1 MSRLELTTSVFREFG
16 IIQERVEAIFKGRLP
31 ADLPAAQFKLLNH
44 LIYTT
49 NQHEAVSD
57 LAKHS
62 HVSLPA
68 MSQVIKQLRTKGYV
82 ELKEHREDT
91 RKKTVLITKA
101 GRLSHNNALKSIDI
115 NLEEF
120 SKKFSIKDMQKLYE
134 LSHKF
139 RCTFE
144 DHHQV

>member
-1 MSRLELTTSVFREFG
+1 MNRLQLTTSVFREFG
-16 IIQERVEAIFKGRLP
+16 IVQERVDAIFKQRLP

-49 NQHEAVSD
+49 NQHETVSD
-57 LAKHS
+57 IAKHS
-62 HVSLPA
+62 YVSLPA

-82 ELKEHREDT
+82 ELEQHRKDS
-91 RKKTVLITKA
+91 RKKIVLITKA
-101 GRLSHNNALKSIDI
+101 GRLSHNNALESIDV

-120 SKKFSIKDMQKLYE
+120 SKNFSMQDMQKLYE

>member
-57 LAKHS
+57 HAKHS

>member
-68 MSQVIKQLRTKGYV
+68 MSQVIKKLRTKGYV

>member
-1 MSRLELTTSVFREFG
+1 MNRLKLTTSVFREFG
-16 IIQERVEAIFKGRLP
+16 IIQERVDAIFKRRLP
-31 ADLPAAQFKLLNH
+31 GDLPAAQFKLLNH

-57 LAKHS
+57 LAKNS

-68 MSQVIKQLRTKGYV
+68 MSQVIKQLRKKGYV
-82 ELKEHREDT
+82 ELKEHRQDT
-91 RKKTVLITKA
+91 RKKMVLITKS
-101 GRLSHNNALKSIDI
+101 GRLSHDNALKSIDI
-115 NLEEF
+115 NFKEF
-120 SKKFSIKDMQKLYE
+120 SKNFCMQDMQDLYE

-144 DHHQV
+144 DHYQV